1 MKALS
6 TELFEGW
13 LKMARLGLMVLVVAG
28 LATACGAT
36 RSSTDRAEAPVV
48 AQEAAPVAPAAE
60 PGSMMDNS
68 GAGSGSVE
76 DLLASGAAQAQQ
88 SRVIIYTGDIS
99 LVVRDTREATDA
111 ITELAAAQGGYVAGS
126 NIYQSDDVP
135 RGSITIRV
143 PAELYQDTLAKLR
156 ALAIRVDQESSNT
169 QDVTE
174 EFTDLQARKE
184 NLEVT
189 EEALQELLKERQRV
203 GSTADIL
210 EVYRELTNVRGQIEQ
225 IEGRLRY
232 LATQSALS
240 TITINLIPDVLY
252 QPISVAG
259 WQPQG
264 VAKEALQALIVT
276 LQGLGNVAIWLLVFG
291 VPVLLVLVVPVVLA
305 VWVIRWWWKRYRA
318 RAAQVSA
325 KSPKA

>member
-1 MKALS
+1 V
-6 TELFEGW
+6 
-13 LKMARLGLMVLVVAG
+13 VLAVAG
-28 LATACGAT
+28 LATACGAA
-36 RSSTDRAEAPVV
+36 RSTIERAEAPSA
-48 AQEAAPVAPAAE
+48 AQESNIVVQPPAQPV
-60 PGSMMDNS
+60 MDNS

-76 DLLASGAAQAQQ
+76 DLLAGSAQAQQ

-99 LVVRDTREATDA
+99 LVVRDTREAASA
-111 ITELAAAQGGYVAGS
+111 ITELADAQGGYVAGS

-135 RGSITIRV
+135 RGSITIRI
-143 PAELYQDTLAKLR
+143 PAELYQDTMAKLR
-156 ALAIRVDQESSNT
+156 ALAIRVERESSNT

-174 EFTDLQARKE
+174 EFTDLQARKA

-189 EEALQELLKERQRV
+189 EEALQELLRERQRV

-240 TITINLIPDVLY
+240 TITVNLIPDVLY

-264 VAKEALQALIVT
+264 VAKEALQALVVT

-291 VPVLLVLVVPVVLA
+291 VPVLLVLLVPVVLA

-318 RAAQVSA
+318 RSA
-325 KSPKA
+325 PAPAESPKA

>member
-6 TELFEGW
+6 MELSEGW
-13 LKMARLGLMVLVVAG
+13 LKVAWLGLVLLAAAG
-28 LATACGAT
+28 LVTSCGAM
-36 RSSTDRAEAPVV
+36 SSAERTEAPSV
-48 AQEAAPVAPAAE
+48 AEEAAVAPAAPQE
-60 PGSMMDNS
+60 PMMDNS
-68 GAGSGSVE
+68 APGSGSVE
-76 DLLASGAAQAQQ
+76 DALTGSAQAQQ
-88 SRVIIYTGDIS
+88 TRVIIYTGDVT
-99 LVVRDTREATDA
+99 LVVRDTQEAVGA

-126 NIYQSDDVP
+126 NIYQSNDVP
-135 RGSITIRV
+135 QGSITIRI

-156 ALAIRVDQESSNT
+156 ALAVRVDRESSNT

-189 EEALQELLKERQRV
+189 EEALQELLQERQRV

-210 EVYRELTNVRGQIEQ
+210 EVYRELTSVRGQIEQ

-240 TITINLIPDVLY
+240 TITINLIPDILY

-264 VAKEALQALIVT
+264 VAKEALQALVFT

-291 VPVLLVLVVPVVLA
+291 VPVLLVLAVPVVLA
-305 VWVIRWWWKRYRA
+305 VWIIRWWWKRYRA
-318 RAAQVSA
+318 RAAVTSA

>member
-1 MKALS
+1 MKTLS
-6 TELFEGW
+6 TEMFEGW
-13 LKMARLGLMVLVVAG
+13 LKMARLGLMVLAVAG
-28 LATACGAT
+28 LATACGAA
-36 RSSTDRAEAPVV
+36 SSPDRAEAPAEAVEAVV
-48 AQEAAPVAPAAE
+48 VQPTMAQPV
-60 PGSMMDNS
+60 MDNS
-68 GAGSGSVE
+68 VAGSGSVE
-76 DLLASGAAQAQQ
+76 DLLAGGAAQAQQ

-99 LVVRDTREATDA
+99 LVVRDTREATTA

-156 ALAIRVDQESSNT
+156 ALAVRVDRESSNT

-264 VAKEALQALIVT
+264 VAKEALQALVVT

-291 VPVLLVLVVPVVLA
+291 VPVLLVLVVPLVLA
-305 VWVIRWWWKRYRA
+305 VWVIRWWWRRYRA
-318 RAAQVSA
+318 RTALASA
-325 KSPKA
+325 KSPKP

>member
-6 TELFEGW
+6 TDLFEGW
-13 LKMARLGLMVLVVAG
+13 LKAARLGLIILTVVG
-28 LATACGAT
+28 LATACSAT
-36 RSSTDRAEAPVV
+36 RSAVERAEAPSAAQESAVV
-48 AQEAAPVAPAAE
+48 AQPTTQLI
-60 PGSMMDNS
+60 MDNS
-68 GAGSGSVE
+68 ATGAGSVE
-76 DLLASGAAQAQQ
+76 DILAGATQAQQ
-88 SRVIIYTGDIS
+88 ARVIIYTGDIS
-99 LVVRDTREATDA
+99 LVVRDTREAASA
-111 ITELAAAQGGYVAGS
+111 IAELAAAQGGYVAGS

-135 RGSITIRV
+135 RGSITIRI

-156 ALAIRVDQESSNT
+156 ALAIRVERESSNT

-210 EVYRELTNVRGQIEQ
+210 EVYRELTNIRGQIEQ

-264 VAKEALQALIVT
+264 VAKEALQALVVT

-291 VPVLLVLVVPVVLA
+291 VPVLLVILVPLVLA
-305 VWVIRWWWKRYRA
+305 VWVIRWWWRRYRA
-318 RAAQVSA
+318 RAVPAPA
-325 KSPKA
+325 EPPKI

>member
-1 MKALS
+1 MKVLS
-6 TELFEGW
+6 TELFEDW
-13 LKMARLGLMVLVVAG
+13 LKVARFGLMGLAVAG
-28 LATACGAT
+28 LLIACGAA
-36 RSSTDRAEAPVV
+36 RSPAERAEAPSA
-48 AQEAAPVAPAAE
+48 AQESAAAPAPPAE
-60 PGSMMDNS
+60 PVMDNS
-68 GAGSGSVE
+68 VVGSGSVE
-76 DLLASGAAQAQQ
+76 DLLAGSAQAQQ

-99 LVVRDTREATDA
+99 LVVRDTREAASA
-111 ITELAAAQGGYVAGS
+111 ITDLAAAQSGYVAGS

-135 RGSITIRV
+135 RGSITIRI
-143 PAELYQDTLAKLR
+143 PAELYQDTMAKLR
-156 ALAIRVDQESSNT
+156 ALAVRVERESSNT

-174 EFTDLQARKE
+174 EFTDLQARKA

-240 TITINLIPDVLY
+240 TITINLIPDVLS

-264 VAKEALQALIVT
+264 VAKEALQALVVA

-291 VPVLLVLVVPVVLA
+291 VPVLLVLIVPVVLA

-318 RAAQVSA
+318 RAVPASA
-325 KSPKA
+325 ESPKA